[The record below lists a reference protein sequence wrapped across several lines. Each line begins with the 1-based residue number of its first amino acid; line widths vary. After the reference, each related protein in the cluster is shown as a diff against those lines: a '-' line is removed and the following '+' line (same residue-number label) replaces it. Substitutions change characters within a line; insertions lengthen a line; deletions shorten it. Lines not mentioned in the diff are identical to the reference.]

1 MNAYY
6 AEMSEWFKEHDW
18 KSCVGLKPTGG
29 SNPLLCA
36 KKRHPLRVSFFAQNE
51 LAETPNYRKFMRGEK
66 RERSPSSPSFS
77 FSTTLCCAATIYFS
91 LRPSG
96 AERACRN
103 SELSEV
109 HARRKACMLPLFFVF
124 LLFDDALLRSN
135 NMLFSAS
142 FGRRT
147 SLQKLRIF
155 YYCRENKPTTNVR
168 FS

>member
-1 MNAYY
+1 MEIVCRPETYRR
-6 AEMSEWFKEHDW
+6 FK
-18 KSCVGLKPTGG
+18 SSSLRQ
-29 SNPLLCA
+29 
-36 KKRHPLRVSFFAQNE
+36 KKTPPWGVFFAQNE
-51 LAETPNYRKFMRGEK
+51 LAETPNYRRFMRGEK
-66 RERSPSSPSFS
+66 RACFLSSSSFS
-77 FSTTLCCAATIYFS
+77 FSTTLCCAATICSS

-109 HARRKACMLPLFFVF
+109 HARRKACMLPLFLVF

>member
-1 MNAYY
+1 
-6 AEMSEWFKEHDW
+6 MSEWFKEHDW

-36 KKRHPLRVSFFAQNE
+36 KKRHPRGVSFFAQNE

-103 SELSEV
+103 SEFSIIVEKTS
-109 HARRKACMLPLFFVF
+109 RRQTCAFHRELHFI
-124 LLFDDALLRSN
+124 
-135 NMLFSAS
+135 
-142 FGRRT
+142 
-147 SLQKLRIF
+147 KL
-155 YYCRENKPTTNVR
+155 YD
-168 FS
+168 SS